1 MSRDLNGK
9 KQPVMGRKE
18 DMEKEHSRQ
27 REQPVE
33 RPWGRTWLVSCRN
46 SKEAHV
52 ARAEQARGREGGSRI
67 RRGRRGGLST
77 ALQVPGVRC
86 GGGGEVGMGK
96 GKQFA
101 F

>member
-33 RPWGRTWLVSCRN
+33 RPWGRTVAGKLQEQQGGPCGQSRA
-46 SKEAHV
+46 SKG
-52 ARAEQARGREGGSRI
+52 QRGRKQDQKGQKGWLIHGSAGSRGAVW
-67 RRGRRGGLST
+67 RGW
-77 ALQVPGVRC
+77 
-86 GGGGEVGMGK
+86 GGGDGEG
-96 GKQFA
+96 
-101 F
+101 